1 LHREIINIVAEICST
16 CEYSGTVCIYETR
29 EEHCRKLRN
38 EMKKRMLVWDLN
50 RGWVKLVI
58 PSPDHDTLISGRGY

>member
-1 LHREIINIVAEICST
+1 MYQFQKGFYQELNV
-16 CEYSGTVCIYETR
+16 
-29 EEHCRKLRN
+29 KN